1 MMLGIAGSA
10 NWWSKPQPMAKVSR
24 QLAGAYPKEYAAK
37 ILQGFHRHYRL
48 FQQVTAG
55 ARERFAAGAWRAGQQ
70 AAMARISLYDQRVA
84 ETTAELQRLTA
95 GELDQAVWLEV
106 RQLYQDYLQFHPQ
119 AELAET
125 FYNSVFCNLFH
136 RRYFHNDFIFVE
148 STLTERLP
156 LALETELRSY
166 FPVAEG
172 MKNAL
177 AALLSDND
185 FAAPFANLADDVR
198 LLRQA
203 FAQQTASGR
212 LNPYQ
217 LRIDVLKSPFY
228 RNKAAYLVG
237 RVVSSERVFPFIV
250 PILRNDNSCLYV
262 DALITE
268 REQMNVI
275 FGFARSYFMVN
286 TDIPS
291 ALVRFLKELMPHKTR
306 AELYSSIGLHKQS
319 KTEFY
324 RDFLSHLNDSNDQLV
339 AAAGIK
345 GMVMTVFT
353 LPSFPFVFKVIKDQF
368 GAGKSMS
375 RQTVIDRYRMVK
387 QHDRAGRMADTYEF
401 ANVAIPR
408 QRISAEL
415 MDELE
420 ATVASSLVVD
430 GDMLIIK
437 QLFVERR
444 MIPLNLFLES
454 ASEEQ
459 TESVIRD
466 YGEALKDMIAANIFP
481 GDMLLKN
488 FGLTRYHRVVFYD
501 YDEVRYLTEMN
512 FRAIPQAKT
521 YEQQLAAEPWYEV
534 GPDDVFPAQL
544 PLYAIAQ
551 PKLRELFMRYH
562 ADLATPEYWSAQQQL
577 LRAGE
582 VSDVFPYPEQL
593 RFSRRS

>member
-1 MMLGIAGSA
+1 
-10 NWWSKPQPMAKVSR
+10 MADTET
-24 QLAGAYPKEYAAK
+24 LAAQYAAK
-37 ILQGFHRHYRL
+37 ILQGFHKHYRL

-55 ARERFAAGAWRAGQQ
+55 AGERFAAGAWRAAQQ

-84 ETTAELQRLTA
+84 ETTADLTSLTA
-95 GELDQAVWLEV
+95 GVLDQAVWLQA
-106 RQLYQDYLQFHPQ
+106 RQTYQDYLQFHPQ

-148 STLTERLP
+148 STLRERLP
-156 LALETELRSY
+156 LAIDTELRSY
-166 FPVAEG
+166 FPVAQG
-172 MKNAL
+172 LRKAL
-177 AALLSDND
+177 GALLVDNA
-185 FAAPFANLADDVR
+185 FAAPFANLAEDVR

-203 FAQQTASGR
+203 FQQQTSSGQ

-217 LRIDVLKSPFY
+217 LRIDVFKSPFY

-237 RVVSSERVFPFIV
+237 RVVSNERTFPFIV
-250 PILRNDNSCLYV
+250 PILRDQQGALYV

-275 FGFARSYFMVN
+275 FGFARSYFMV
-286 TDIPS
+286 TTEIPS
-291 ALVRFLKELMPHKTR
+291 ALVRFLKDLMPHKTL
-306 AELYSSIGLHKQS
+306 AELYSAIGLHKQS

-324 RDFLSHLNDSNDQLV
+324 RDLLQHLHSSDDQLV

-368 GAGKSMS
+368 GAGKSMT

-401 ANVAIPR
+401 ANVAIPTA
-408 QRISAEL
+408 RISSELMAEL
-415 MDELE
+415 ES
-420 ATVASSLVVD
+420 TVGSSLIID

-444 MIPLNLFLES
+444 MVPLNLFLEV
-454 ASEEQ
+454 ASPEQ
-459 TESVIRD
+459 TEAVMRD
-466 YGEALKDMIAANIFP
+466 YGQAIKDMLAANIFP

-512 FRAIPQAKT
+512 FRELPQAQDSA
-521 YEQQLAAEPWYEV
+521 QQLADEPWYSV

-544 PLYAIAQ
+544 PIYAVAQ
-551 PKLRELFMRYH
+551 PQLQELFLRYH
-562 ADLATPEYWSAQQQL
+562 ADLTAASYWRAQQEL

-593 RFSRRS
+593 RFRRSQVNP

>member
-1 MMLGIAGSA
+1 MAETASNSAGD
-10 NWWSKPQPMAKVSR
+10 
-24 QLAGAYPKEYAAK
+24 LAATYAGK

-48 FQQVTAG
+48 FQQVTSA

-84 ETTAELQRLTA
+84 ETTAELERLTDGA
-95 GELDQAVWLEV
+95 LDQTVWLEA

-166 FPVAEG
+166 FPVAQG
-172 MKNAL
+172 MKKAL

-185 FAAPFANLADDVR
+185 FGAPFANLAEDVR

-203 FAQQTASGR
+203 FAEQTASGR

-237 RVVSSERVFPFIV
+237 RVVSTDRVFPFIV
-250 PILRNDNSCLYV
+250 PILRDHNGCLYV

-286 TDIPS
+286 TEIPS
-291 ALVRFLKELMPHKTR
+291 ALVRFLKELMPHKTL

-324 RDFLSHLNDSNDQLV
+324 RDFLSHLNASSDQLV

-368 GAGKSMS
+368 GAGKSLS

-408 QRISAEL
+408 ERISAEL
-415 MDELE
+415 MAELE
-420 ATVASSLVVD
+420 DTVASSLVHD

-444 MIPLNLFLES
+444 MIPLNLFLEI
-454 ASEEQ
+454 ASPEQ
-459 TESVIRD
+459 TEAVMLD
-466 YGEALKDMIAANIFP
+466 YGQAIKDMLAANIFP

-512 FRAIPQAKT
+512 FRALPQAQT
-521 YEQQLAAEPWYEV
+521 YEQQLADEPWYAV

-551 PKLRELFMRYH
+551 PKLRQLFMRHH
-562 ADLATPEYWSAQQQL
+562 ADLATPEYWCAQQQL

-582 VSDVFPYPEQL
+582 VSDVFPYPQQL
-593 RFSRRS
+593 RFVRRS